1 MSNQR
6 LLNPF
11 TCLIVA
17 SGAAA
22 CLSSAYFLP
31 VARLDLRF
39 LLIALVTICFSS
51 RLIVTIPR
59 VKGEINVSDTFIF
72 LTLLLYGGEAAV
84 LLAADESLVT
94 SPRFCKRPSCS
105 TWR

>member
-1 MSNQR
+1 MSNRR

-11 TCLIVA
+11 TCLIVV

-31 VARLDLRF
+31 VTRLDLRF

-72 LTLLLYGGEAAV
+72 LTLSLYGVDADA
-84 LLAADESLVT
+84 LLAAAESPV
-94 SPRFCKRPSCS
+94 SYQRFC
-105 TWR
+105 